1 MNRRLAAMHPSLNL
15 QYDGGTNWSVIP
27 LSPATG
33 WTPLTSNAG
42 FFHETQID
50 LSGYAMDSLTFF
62 PSAVGVQDPGV
73 YRFAPKADS
82 LTSGLYVFDL
92 ITSTPINPSDIMIN
106 DLLLGNYGPGMFGS
120 DETFETILY
129 GLFRAFSENSTIKIP
144 NFQQLQRSQRF
155 ESGEPTAADKLY
167 CYRIVQVQAD
177 GLLPTDPSG
186 GLTPGQS
193 YISIP
198 AARQLIAGRITEESE
213 LVYMQRLKRSYELA
227 NQVRQ

>member
-1 MNRRLAAMHPSLNL
+1 MNRRLAAMHPSLTL
-15 QYDGGTNWSVIP
+15 TYQGGTTWAP
-27 LSPATG
+27 TAGTPRTG
-33 WTPLTSNAG
+33 WQQLGSNTG

-50 LSGYAMDSLTFF
+50 LSGYALQDMTFF

-73 YRFAPKADS
+73 YRMLPGAAS
-82 LTSGLYVFDL
+82 TTSSLYVLDL
-92 ITSTPINPSDIMIN
+92 ITSTPINPDDVMLT
-106 DLLLGNYGPGMFGS
+106 DLLGNMQGPGMFGS

-129 GLFRAFSENSTIKIP
+129 GLFRVFAENNTIKIP

-167 CYRIVQVQAD
+167 CYRIVQISATGTLD
-177 GLLPTDPSG
+177 A
-186 GLTPGQS
+186 GLT
-193 YISIP
+193 YIVVP
-198 AARQLIAGRITEESE
+198 AARQLIAGRITEESD

>member
-1 MNRRLAAMHPSLNL
+1 MNRRLAAMHPSLTL
-15 QYDGGTNWSVIP
+15 TYQGGTTWAP
-27 LSPATG
+27 SPGTATTG
-33 WTPLTSNAG
+33 WQQLGSNTG

-50 LSGYAMDSLTFF
+50 LSGYALQDMTFF

-73 YRFAPKADS
+73 YRMLPGAAS
-82 LTSGLYVFDL
+82 TTSSLYVLDL
-92 ITSTPINPSDIMIN
+92 ITSTPIDPTDVMVT
-106 DLLLGNYGPGMFGS
+106 DLLGNMQGPGMFGS

-129 GLFRAFSENSTIKIP
+129 GLFRVFAENNTIKIP

-167 CYRIVQVQAD
+167 CYRIVQISAT
-177 GLLPTDPSG
+177 GPLDPN
-186 GLTPGQS
+186 LS
-193 YISIP
+193 YIVVP

>member
-1 MNRRLAAMHPSLNL
+1 MNRRLAAMHPSLTL
-15 QYDGGTNWSVIP
+15 TYQGGTTWAP
-27 LSPATG
+27 SPGTATTG
-33 WTPLTSNAG
+33 WQQLGSNTG

-50 LSGYAMDSLTFF
+50 LSGYALQDMTFF

-73 YRFAPKADS
+73 YRMLPGAAS
-82 LTSGLYVFDL
+82 TTSSLYVLDL
-92 ITSTPINPSDIMIN
+92 ITSTPIDPTDVMVA
-106 DLLLGNYGPGMFGS
+106 DLLGNMQGPGMFGS

-129 GLFRAFSENSTIKIP
+129 GLFRVFAENNTIKIP

-167 CYRIVQVQAD
+167 CYRIVQISAT
-177 GLLPTDPSG
+177 GPLDPN
-186 GLTPGQS
+186 LS
-193 YISIP
+193 YIVVP

>member
-1 MNRRLAAMHPSLNL
+1 MEDFSLIFVLSHTLGEIHCCSSNL
-15 QYDGGTNWSVIP
+15 S
-27 LSPATG
+27 
-33 WTPLTSNAG
+33 
-42 FFHETQID
+42 
-50 LSGYAMDSLTFF
+50 
-62 PSAVGVQDPGV
+62 
-73 YRFAPKADS
+73 
-82 LTSGLYVFDL
+82 
-92 ITSTPINPSDIMIN
+92 
-106 DLLLGNYGPGMFGS
+106 
-120 DETFETILY
+120 
-129 GLFRAFSENSTIKIP
+129 SENTTFKIP

-167 CYRIVQVQAD
+167 CYRIVQIQAD

-198 AARQLIAGRITEESE
+198 AARQLIAGRINEESE